1 MSEKT
6 VNQAENLQPVVL
18 TKKDLKQ
25 VLLRYVFS
33 RQTCF
38 NYETMQSGPWV
49 WSMHP
54 AMKKIYGDDAVIA
67 EKYKSYFKFF
77 NCHPWFGQLIL
88 MSNLAVESTKV
99 PNATETALDVR
110 TSLMGPLAGL
120 GDAIVW
126 VLLPTVTGAIAGYQA
141 QQGSLVGMILAM
153 IVNFALWM
161 VFWFLSYPVYEKG
174 VTFITEKANSL
185 RNLTE
190 VCSILGIIVMGAM
203 VASTV
208 NVHFAATW
216 TVGDLTQNLDE
227 LLNAIIPSF
236 GSVVTTA
243 LMYWALGK
251 KGVKASWLIWVVI
264 AVAIIFGGIGFLG

>member
-1 MSEKT
+1 MKMSENNT
-6 VNQAENLQPVVL
+6 LL

-25 VLLRYVFS
+25 VLLRYVVS

-54 AMKKIYGDDAVIA
+54 AMKKIYGDDDVLA

-88 MSNLAVESTKV
+88 MSNLAVESTKDE
-99 PNATETALDVR
+99 NATETSLNVR
-110 TSLMGPLAGL
+110 TSMMGPLAGV

-126 VLLPTVTGAIAGYQA
+126 VLLPTVLGAIAGYQA
-141 QQGSLVGMILAM
+141 QNGIIVGTILAM
-153 IVNFALWM
+153 LINLALWL

-174 VTFITEKANSL
+174 VTFITNKSASL

-190 VCSILGIIVMGAM
+190 VCSILGIIVLGAM

-208 NVHFAATW
+208 NVNIIYSW
-216 TVGDLTQNLDE
+216 TVGDLTQNLGE
-227 LLNAIIPSF
+227 LLNTIIPSF

-243 LMYWALGK
+243 VIYWALGRK
-251 KGVKASWLIWVVI
+251 KITSGKLIWIVI
-264 AVAIIFGGIGFLG
+264 VVAILLGALGICG